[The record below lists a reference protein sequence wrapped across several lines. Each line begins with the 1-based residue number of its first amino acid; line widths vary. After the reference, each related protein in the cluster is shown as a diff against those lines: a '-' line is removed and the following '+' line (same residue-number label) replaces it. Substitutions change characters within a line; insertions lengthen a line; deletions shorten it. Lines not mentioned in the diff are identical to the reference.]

1 MCFFVYICCW
11 CIQMTGYLL
20 DDSRIMETDSEKK
33 QKFDK
38 VFSDVEQLL
47 KESTLSER

>member
-1 MCFFVYICCW
+1 MCFFVYICYW

-33 QKFDK
+33 QKVGK